1 MRTALGIDLGSRF
14 NQTTF
19 ETESLKYGKD
29 GRGGGA
35 LYWYDANLKDRTY
48 LKRYTV
54 MSVEGKNSA
63 ATTR

>member
-1 MRTALGIDLGSRF
+1 
-14 NQTTF
+14 
-19 ETESLKYGKD
+19 
-29 GRGGGA
+29 

-54 MSVEGKNSA
+54 MSVEGENST